1 MSTGVPGR
9 EIGPWR
15 LRGGGPIGESMATA
29 FLAWLIEEPP
39 TLVLMVKGEPL
50 GFLDGGKDKGE
61 LVVGVENDFLL
72 GSMMLCS
79 SESVRSGVRLVLG
92 AGGAEGGVKVSVG

>member
-15 LRGGGPIGESMATA
+15 LRGGGPMGESMATA

-50 GFLDGGKDKGE
+50 GFFDDGKTK
-61 LVVGVENDFLL
+61 
-72 GSMMLCS
+72 
-79 SESVRSGVRLVLG
+79 ES
-92 AGGAEGGVKVSVG
+92 